1 MPVTLGELAD
11 RLGAELRGE
20 ADRVVHAVN
29 TLEAAGEG
37 ELSFLTQ
44 GKYRKALQATRATA
58 VILPEAEAEHC
69 PAAALVVK
77 NPHAAFARAATLLHP
92 PTRPAAGIHPLAV
105 VGENCTVPDDVAI
118 GPHAVLGDGVTLGRG
133 CVIGPGCVLGD
144 GVTLG
149 DDGWLWANVTIQPG
163 CVIGERV
170 LIHPGAVIGSDGFGQ
185 ADDDGRWLK
194 IPQIGRVIIGDD
206 VEIGANVCIDRGAIA
221 DTVIEDGVKLDNL
234 VHIAHNVRI
243 GADTVI
249 AALSGIAGSTTLG
262 RHCMLGGEVGIVGH
276 ITIADNVVLTG
287 RADVRQSIREPGVY
301 ASGTPLEPVREW
313 HRNQARFRQLDEMAR
328 TLKKLEKRIAELEGK
343 G

>member
-1 MPVTLGELAD
+1 MALTLGELAE
-11 RLGAELRGE
+11 RICAELRGD
-20 ADRVVHAVN
+20 AHARVHAVN

-44 GKYRKALQATRATA
+44 AKYRKALQSTAATA
-58 VILPEAEAEHC
+58 VIVPEAEAEHC
-69 PAAALVVK
+69 PAAALIVE
-77 NPHAAFARAATLLHP
+77 NPHAAFARAATLLYP
-92 PTRPAAGIHPLAV
+92 VERPSPGIHASAV
-105 VGENCTVPDDVAI
+105 VSESCTLGKRVHVGPHCTIGENVE
-118 GPHAVLGDGVTLGRG
+118 LGDD
-133 CVIGPGCVLGD
+133 CVIGPGCVLEK
-144 GVTLG
+144 GVRIGAGGRL
-149 DDGWLWANVTIQPG
+149 LANVTILAD
-163 CVIGERV
+163 CRIGERV

-185 ADDDGRWLK
+185 ADDNGRWLK
-194 IPQIGRVIIGDD
+194 IPQVGRVIIGND

-276 ITIADNVVLTG
+276 ITITDNVVLTG

-328 TLKKLEKRIAELEGK
+328 QLKKLEKRLAEIEGK

>member
-1 MPVTLGELAD
+1 MALTLGELAEGI
-11 RLGAELRGE
+11 GAELRGDPH
-20 ADRVVHAVN
+20 ARIHAVN

-44 GKYRKALQATRATA
+44 GKYRKALQSTAATA
-58 VILPEAEAEHC
+58 VIVPEAEAEHC
-69 PAAALVVK
+69 PVAALVVD
-77 NPHAAFARAATLLHP
+77 NPHAAFARAATLLYP
-92 PTRPAAGIHPLAV
+92 VERPAPGIHASAV
-105 VGENCTVPDDVAI
+105 VPDSCVLGERVHVGPHCTLGENV
-118 GPHAVLGDGVTLGRG
+118 VLGDD
-133 CVIGPGCVLGD
+133 CVIGPGSVIEK
-144 GVTLG
+144 GVRIGAGGRL
-149 DDGWLWANVTIQPG
+149 LANVTILAD
-163 CVIGERV
+163 CRIGERV

-185 ADDDGRWLK
+185 ADDNGRWLK
-194 IPQIGRVIIGDD
+194 IPQVGRVIIGDD

-328 TLKKLEKRIAELEGK
+328 QLKKLEKRLAEIEGK